1 MKPPFFCSLA
11 QSAGAGRLTLI
22 IAIVLSAS
30 FAKNTTAQC
39 DGSRYLI
46 PLFNEVNVESN
57 IPYGANLNSASQM
70 QELLLDVYTPAGDTE
85 TNRPL
90 VILAHGGSFVAG
102 SKTGTDVVPLAND
115 FAKLGYVTASIQYR
129 LGATDPG
136 QFLPTPLSVTKAV
149 WRAVHDARAAI
160 RFFRKSVEEE
170 GNPYGI
176 NPDKIFLAGV
186 SAGGFIALHTGFLN
200 SEDEIPQEIDA
211 DAPGLEGGIEGNTGN
226 AGYSS
231 EVTAII
237 NIAGAIGDTAWMQA
251 SETPVL
257 SFHGDADGTVPYGSE
272 TLVYLGF
279 INLIEV
285 DGSASV
291 HARAENIGLQN
302 CFETHEG
309 FDHVP
314 HVTNTSVYDTTFV
327 LSRNWLFHF
336 VCDEELSCN
345 YGPAVITSADEPLE
359 SQQLLVFPNPATA
372 SARVDFGTRGSTPR
386 HIRLF
391 NATGQL
397 VKDFGL
403 VNSNL
408 LDIPRGDLPAGLY
421 LIQADQPGHKQSVRL
436 VFN

>member
-1 MKPPFFCSLA
+1 MAFA
-11 QSAGAGRLTLI
+11 TLF
-22 IAIVLSAS
+22 ALS
-30 FAKNTTAQC
+30 FAETTMAQC

-46 PLFNEVNVESN
+46 PIFNEVNVESD
-57 IPYGANLNSASQM
+57 IPYGANLNSASEM
-70 QELLLDVYTPAGDTE
+70 QELLLDVYTPTGDTE

-90 VILAHGGSFVAG
+90 IILAHGGSFVAG

-115 FAKLGYVTASIQYR
+115 FAQLGYVTASIQYR

-136 QFLPTPLSVTKAV
+136 QFLPTPVSVTKAV

-176 NPDKIFLAGV
+176 DPDRIFLAGV

-285 DGSASV
+285 DGSSSV
-291 HARAENIGLQN
+291 HARAENLGLKN

-314 HVTNTSVYDTTFV
+314 HVTNASIYDTTFV
-327 LSRNWLFHF
+327 KSRNWLFHF
-336 VCDEELSCN
+336 VCEEELNCT
-345 YGPAVITSADEPLE
+345 YGPAVITSADEPLAG
-359 SQQLLVFPNPATA
+359 QQALVFPNPATT
-372 SARVDFGTRGSTPR
+372 SARINFGLSEGLTRHVR
-386 HIRLF
+386 MF

-397 VKDFGL
+397 VKDFG
-403 VNSNL
+403 VVTNQI
-408 LDIPRGDLPAGLY
+408 LDVPRGELPAGLY
-421 LIQADQPGHKQSVRL
+421 LIQEDQPGKRQSIRL
-436 VFN
+436 IFN